1 MSVIHEYEG
10 ERWVF
15 VKGAAG
21 GFVPIATKRYDN
33 GKIVDIQ
40 EDDLK
45 LASKRNKEMGSQ
57 SMRVLALAA
66 RKLDDD
72 EDINDV
78 SVVENDLIFLGLV
91 GIMDPPRPEVKE
103 AIRICQDAG
112 IKVKMITGDH
122 HITASAIGQELAIE
136 GAEAEPVSGA
146 DLRSMSDDELSESVE
161 KQSSQGSRLIK
172 RCE

>member
-112 IKVKMITGDH
+112 IKVKMITV
-122 HITASAIGQELAIE
+122 IIILRISNRQELAIE

-146 DLRSMSDDELSESVE
+146 DSVP
-161 KQSSQGSRLIK
+161 
-172 RCE
+172 CPMTN